1 MLRVFRALAA
11 VAALGWAVPV
21 PLGASGLQGPAR
33 VIDGDTLDIGGI
45 RLRLQGIDAPERGQ
59 RCQDGAGG
67 VWACGD
73 WSGRALREALRG
85 ARLVCHDLGERTHGR
100 IVARCDLDGRDLGA
114 LLVETG
120 VVRAC
125 PRYAARHPHSR
136 GYEQLESRAI
146 ARRVGLHAGTTPPLA
161 GFCTDRSAAA
171 VAVPASGCTIKGNI
185 SRGGERIYH
194 LPDQR
199 HYAATRI
206 DPSRGE
212 RWFCSEAEARDA
224 GWRRARR

>member
-1 MLRVFRALAA
+1 MLRVLRALAA
-11 VAALGWAVPV
+11 VAALVLAVPA

-45 RLRLQGIDAPERGQ
+45 RLRLHGVDAPERGQ
-59 RCQDGAGG
+59 RCQDADGRD
-67 VWACGD
+67 WACGD
-73 WSGRALREALRG
+73 WSGRALREALRE
-85 ARLVCHDLGERTHGR
+85 AALVCHDLGERTHGR
-100 IVARCDLDGRDLGA
+100 IVARCDLDGQDLGA
-114 LLVETG
+114 LLVGAG

-136 GYEQLESRAI
+136 GYEQIESRAI

-161 GFCTDRSAAA
+161 GFCMDRGAAA
-171 VAVPASGCTIKGNI
+171 VAVPVSGCTIKGNI
-185 SRGGERIYH
+185 SGRGERIYH
-194 LPDQR
+194 LPEQR

-206 DPSRGE
+206 DPTRGE

-224 GWRRARR
+224 GWRPARR